1 MDVFGYQI
9 SEGSLLKVTNL
20 LALDQSKKYSDE
32 FAMDVLIGLSAKH
45 KSIPAKYFYDDI
57 GSELFQK
64 ISQHPDYYPTKSEFS
79 IFQKVATIIP
89 QILSTSEIDII
100 ELGAG
105 DGHKSKLVIDGFLQ
119 HGCHVNFYPIDISE
133 KAMHLLGKN
142 LLNSPDLNIHGI
154 VADYFTGL
162 NYLKRI
168 SNNPKLV
175 MFLGS
180 NIGNFDKHQSY
191 EFLKQLWLL
200 LKESD
205 HVLVGYDLKKD
216 TNTLNKA
223 YNDSDGLTKAFNLN
237 LLSRMNK
244 ALGADFDVNKFEHY
258 GIYNPAIGAMESY
271 LISLE
276 KQTINIEALEK
287 QINFDKFEPMHLESS
302 FKFTVSEIALLA
314 SDNGFKLKQN
324 FSDANDYFIDS
335 LWQVSKDPH

>member
-1 MDVFGYQI
+1 M
-9 SEGSLLKVTNL
+9 KVTNL
-20 LALDQSKKYSDE
+20 LALDQSKKHTDE
-32 FAMDVLIGLSAKH
+32 FAMDVLIGLSAQL

-64 ISQHPDYYPTKSEFS
+64 ISQHPDYYPTKMEFS

-89 QILSTSEIDII
+89 QLLSTSEIDII

-105 DGHKSKLVIDGFLQ
+105 DGHKSKLVIDGFLH
-119 HGCHVNFYPIDISE
+119 HGCRVNFYPIDISE

-162 NYLKRI
+162 DHLKTI

-180 NIGNFDKHQSY
+180 NIGNFDQHQTS
-191 EFLKQLWLL
+191 EFLKQLWSLL
-200 LKESD
+200 NESD
-205 HVLVGYDLKKD
+205 HLLIGYDLKKD
-216 TNTLNKA
+216 TNILNKA

-237 LLSRMNK
+237 LLSRMN
-244 ALGADFDVNKFEHY
+244 AELGANFDVNKFEHY
-258 GIYNPAIGAMESY
+258 GFYNPAIGAMESY

-276 KQTINIEALEK
+276 KQTITIEALEK
-287 QINFDKFEPMHLESS
+287 QISFDKFEPMHLESS
-302 FKFTVSEIALLA
+302 FKFTLAEIALLA
-314 SDNGFKLKQN
+314 SDNCFTLKQN
-324 FSDANDYFIDS
+324 FPDANDYFIDS
-335 LWQVSKDPH
+335 LWQVSKDNH